1 MTSGIHHVTLI
12 SGNVQANVDFYVG
25 FLGLRLVKRTGG
37 YEDARQ
43 LHLFY
48 GDYNAEPGSLITF
61 LVWEGGGR
69 GQAGAGQVSELA
81 LAIAPGSI
89 GYWLERAIR
98 HQVQVEGSSQE
109 FGEPVLR
116 LRDPDGVVI
125 KLVGAALPALVMP
138 ESDIP
143 SEHAIRRIHGVTL
156 LSEVQEETVGFLRQY
171 FGFRTGA
178 SEGTTQRMVSD
189 IGDVLDI
196 RDASGFWPGAPGTGT
211 ADHVAVRATDAAAVE
226 SVEQA
231 LRQRNSSLTNLHDR
245 NYFTSLYVREP
256 GGVLIEMASDGPGFI
271 KDESVEALGTTL
283 FVPPDEQDKAEDIK
297 VMLPQF
303 GLPGDERVV
312 YRDLIYT
319 HRFFTPEMPSGRT
332 LLLMHGTGGD
342 EADLMPLAHRA
353 DPHATLLGLRG
364 RSVESGTQRW
374 FRSLGP
380 TLFDQKDIAFESGAL
395 TAFMD
400 ETRSAYG
407 LDFEQTVAIGY
418 SNGANFLAAAMLL
431 QPDLLIRKAVLLR
444 PVPVLSAVP
453 KADLSGRQVLIIAGE
468 NDAYRSKSEEL
479 AQVLEQAGATVQ
491 FEVVSVTHELTPR
504 DPEVIAGWLGEQQYR
519 KLIPNLDALTRIKY

>member
-12 SGNVQANVDFYVG
+12 TGNVQANVDFYVG

-81 LAIAPGSI
+81 LAIDPSSI
-89 GYWLERAIR
+89 GFWLERALR
-98 HQVQVEGSSQE
+98 HQVQVEGTGQE
-109 FGEPVLR
+109 FGEPILR
-116 LRDPDGVVI
+116 LRDPDGVMI
-125 KLVGAALPALVMP
+125 KLVGAALTVLAMP
-138 ESDIP
+138 ESDVP
-143 SEHAIRRIHGVTL
+143 AEHAIRRIRGVTL

-171 FGFRTGA
+171 FGFHSGVA
-178 SEGTTQRMVSD
+178 EGPIQRMVSD
-189 IGDVLDI
+189 VGDVLDI

-211 ADHVAVRATDAAAVE
+211 ADHVAVRATDAAEVEAVE
-226 SVEQA
+226 RA

-256 GGVLIEMASDGPGFI
+256 GGVLIEMASDGPGFT

-303 GLPGDERVV
+303 GLPGGERMV

-319 HRFFTPEMPSGRT
+319 HRFHTPTAPSTRT
-332 LLLMHGTGGD
+332 LMLMHGTGGD
-342 EADLMPLAHRA
+342 EADLMPLARRA

-364 RSVESGTQRW
+364 RSTEEGTQRW

-380 TLFDQKDIAFESGAL
+380 WVFDQKDIAFESGAL
-395 TAFMD
+395 AAFLE

-407 LDFEQTVAIGY
+407 LDTEQMVGLGY

-431 QPDLLIRKAVLLR
+431 QPDLLIRKAVLVR
-444 PVPVLSAVP
+444 PAPVLSVVP
-453 KADLSGRQVLIIAGE
+453 EANLAGRHMLIIAGE
-468 NDAYRSKSEEL
+468 NDAYRGKSEEL
-479 AQVLEQAGATVQ
+479 AGVLEQAGANVRL
-491 FEVVSVTHELTPR
+491 EVMAGAHEITPR
-504 DPEVIAGWLGEQQYR
+504 DAEVIAGWLNDRQ
-519 KLIPNLDALTRIKY
+519 